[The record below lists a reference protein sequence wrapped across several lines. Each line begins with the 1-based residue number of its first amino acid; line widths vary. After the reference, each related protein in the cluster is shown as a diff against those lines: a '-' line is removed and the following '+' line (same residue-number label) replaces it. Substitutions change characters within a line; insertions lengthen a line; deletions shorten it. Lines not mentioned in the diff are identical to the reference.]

1 MEKEKVM
8 AIGFKVSGTRIINNE
23 LENIPKGS
31 TVYVKRIDENDD
43 LIFTIDPNQ
52 ALKLSADIP
61 QVLDN
66 AKKYARDNE
75 LELAWFGLQAVIEK

>member
-31 TVYVKRIDENDD
+31 TVYVKRIDENDLS
-43 LIFTIDPNQ
+43 LIHI
-52 ALKLSADIP
+52 
-61 QVLDN
+61 
-66 AKKYARDNE
+66 
-75 LELAWFGLQAVIEK
+75 

>member
-52 ALKLSADIP
+52 ALKLSADTP

-66 AKKYARDNE
+66 AKNMHE
-75 LELAWFGLQAVIEK
+75 TTNLSLHGLVYKPF

>member
-43 LIFTIDPNQ
+43 LIFTVKGH
-52 ALKLSADIP
+52 LKML
-61 QVLDN
+61 VL
-66 AKKYARDNE
+66 
-75 LELAWFGLQAVIEK
+75 GH